1 MPSGRGARASV
12 SSSDAERS
20 SYRTTFIGPSAT
32 GGSAGLDA
40 VAEDVALGF
49 FGRAHLLVEVVE
61 VRQRLPDDARLDQLA
76 DLVAVQRVDG
86 ALLLDQLR
94 HRARE
99 LGCDLAVAE
108 ELPLA
113 HAPDVVVRWR
123 HRIAGVYRAG
133 VVEVVRDGENAPVE
147 GRQQHG

>member
-99 LGCDLAVAE
+99 VEVIGDGQDASVESGQQL
-108 ELPLA
+108 
-113 HAPDVVVRWR
+113 
-123 HRIAGVYRAG
+123 G
-133 VVEVVRDGENAPVE
+133 VVKPVE
-147 GRQQHG
+147 REVQVSNEEEEHVRERELRR